1 MHLGL
6 CLDLDLI
13 FPINDDVSARLM
25 VVKAECLLQA
35 GVIDVA
41 EACAV
46 FRRAAEV
53 QYHAETRHTA

>member
-1 MHLGL
+1 MQLGL

-13 FPINDDVSARLM
+13 FPVNDEASARLM
-25 VVKAECLLQA
+25 ITKTECLLYA

-53 QYHAETRHTA
+53 QYRTETRQAA